1 MSYLPVTPRSVADTN
16 IAIHPDSNHHQ
27 TSSKADEVPEH
38 ICPKC
43 SASSKNQPIHC
54 ISVSTPAPPSYR
66 TVNSQPPSLARLSVP
81 ILNLQTP
88 DHKSIPVRPNRPP
101 PTFRRPD
108 EARPHVRFRGN
119 GLSPISPQGSEQG
132 HRSGWQISAGLGI
145 LNAPFKPDISPITP
159 GTAEKAKGADEAKD
173 TDTPEASSGAS
184 NLAQWI
190 EQKLWKY
197 NESQNVV
204 KIWLLEIISWIF
216 SALSMAGIIIVLY
229 HYQYRLLPQW
239 PLGLTLNAYISVLAK
254 ASGAALLLPVS
265 EALGQLKWIW
275 FRVNGDKSTQSK
287 KMWDF
292 E

>member
-1 MSYLPVTPRSVADTN
+1 MSHLPVTPMSVSDSNT
-16 IAIHPDSNHHQ
+16 AIHLDSTHEQ
-27 TSSKADEVPEH
+27 TSSKANEVPEH
-38 ICPKC
+38 ICLKC

-54 ISVSTPAPPSYR
+54 ISVSTPVPPSYH
-66 TVNSQPPSLARLSVP
+66 TVVSEPRSVARSSVP
-81 ILNLQTP
+81 VLNLQTP
-88 DHKSIPVRPNRPP
+88 DQRSIPIRPQRPP

-108 EARPHVRFRGN
+108 EARLHVRFRGSS
-119 GLSPISPQGSEQG
+119 LSPVSPQISEQG
-132 HRSGWQISAGLGI
+132 HRSGWQTPAGLGI
-145 LNAPFKPDISPITP
+145 HDAPFKPDISPITP

-197 NESQNVV
+197 SASPNIV
-204 KIWLLEIISWIF
+204 KRWLIEIISWTF
-216 SALSMAGIIIVLY
+216 SALSMVGIIIVLY
-229 HYQYRLLPQW
+229 HYQRRPLPRW
-239 PLGLTLNAYISVLAK
+239 PLGLTLNAYISILAK
-254 ASGAALLLPVS
+254 VSGAALLLPVS

-275 FRVNGDKSTQSK
+275 FRVSGDKYTQSK